1 MCCESPK
8 GIHLVAGGNAPGN
21 SHSPAPDPERVEEKP
36 LSKQC
41 LAHPDLPLRPLQ
53 GRWVGNPSGGVAPGY
68 CLMPLQ
74 GIVLGRPTTSYPR
87 GPSLFRV
94 LTPGVQPKI
103 RVTIS
108 PTGEG
113 CSLTS
118 KLLRFPAALVISLR
132 SRMRTETR
140 RCPRREPRPPA
151 RLALGTHAA

>member
-1 MCCESPK
+1 MAAAALEGPTIQRST
-8 GIHLVAGGNAPGN
+8 
-21 SHSPAPDPERVEEKP
+21 P
-36 LSKQC
+36 LGLKLTLGSFPRPQVKTC
-41 LAHPDLPLRPLQ
+41 GYSRLAL
-53 GRWVGNPSGGVAPGY
+53 SGPFDQVLSWRLWGVAPRY

-74 GIVLGRPTTSYPR
+74 GIVLGRPRTSYPR

-118 KLLRFPAALVISLR
+118 KPPQFPRYVRHFFAQANVN
-132 SRMRTETR
+132 
-140 RCPRREPRPPA
+140 
-151 RLALGTHAA
+151 